1 MAGDLV
7 TVYHRSTGGRV
18 VAIVVD
24 ADEAAFACA
33 RFPAAWSLS
42 PAFTALPPS
51 LRAKDHELVEPHTA
65 ADGRQMSSTST

>member
-1 MAGDLV
+1 MARTLV

-18 VAIVVD
+18 VAIEVD
-24 ADEAAFACA
+24 TDEASFACA

-42 PAFTALPPS
+42 PDFKALPAA